1 MTPDRQLHPL
11 SFLFVIGAELRR
23 MIAPAILLVF
33 ASTVDLLEA
42 TALVLI
48 VPYAAYV
55 ILRQL
60 TTRYGYTDDDLVIA
74 QGVVFRTERRIPY
87 DKVHNVALSRNVF
100 HRLLGVAAVQVET
113 GSGLE
118 PEASLR
124 VLTLDAVDEMRARVA
139 SRKSAN
145 AIERDAARAEPP
157 AGEPRGEP
165 IADTPP
171 VERVLV
177 ALSLRDVVLYGL
189 IHNRGFLVV
198 AAALGALWE
207 LDWANRSERLLTRER
222 IAMLIRQVERGTGPL
237 DAMVPTLVTVLLLA
251 GLLVTALIVVRLLSV
266 GWALSTLH
274 GFRLVER
281 GDDLVITRGLFTQVS
296 AVVPRHRLQ
305 TATVRE
311 TPLHRWLGRV
321 EVRVETVV
329 STVGEHASRAPRWAA
344 PILRRKALPALMAEL
359 MPGHDYDAVEWQ
371 PVSRRTAAR
380 LTRRR
385 FIWTALVLIGGGTAV
400 GWSVLWGTVAL
411 PLAWWISRRQAD
423 AHRWALTPDVV
434 GAHTGWLWRR
444 TAVLPV
450 DRAQTLTLRQS
461 PFDRRWEMAAVVV
474 DTAAPSRV
482 GGSLVLPWLA
492 AADASALYRLLR
504 AKSVKSIADCGL
516 GNAE

>member
-1 MTPDRQLHPL
+1 MTLDRRLHPL

-23 MIAPAILLVF
+23 MIAPIILLVF

-42 TALVLI
+42 TALFLI
-48 VPYAAYV
+48 LPYAAYV

-74 QGVVFRTERRIPY
+74 QGVFFRTERRIPY
-87 DKVHNVALSRNVF
+87 DRVHNVALSRNVF

-124 VLTLDAVDEMRARVA
+124 VLTLDAVEEMRERVA
-139 SRKSAN
+139 SRKSAT
-145 AIERDAARAEPP
+145 ALERDADRAPDIS
-157 AGEPRGEP
+157 AGEPGRESMAVAAP
-165 IADTPP
+165 R
-171 VERVLV
+171 ERVLV
-177 ALSLRDVVLYGL
+177 ALSLRDIVLYGL

-222 IAMLIRQVERGTGPL
+222 IAMILQQVERGTGPL

-251 GLLVTALIVVRLLSV
+251 AVLVAALIVVRLLSV

-274 GFRLVER
+274 GFRLAER

-305 TATVRE
+305 AVTVRE

-329 STVGEHASRAPRWAA
+329 STIGEHASRAPRWAA
-344 PILRRKALPALMAEL
+344 PILRREALPALMAEL
-359 MPGHDYDAVEWQ
+359 MPGHDYDAVEWRR
-371 PVSRRTAAR
+371 VSRRTAAR

-385 FIWTALVLIGGGTAV
+385 LIWTTVLIAAGTAIR
-400 GWSVLWGTVAL
+400 WSALWGTIAL
-411 PLAWWISRRQAD
+411 PLVWLISRRQAE
-423 AHRWALTPDVV
+423 AHRWALTEDVV
-434 GAHTGWLWRR
+434 GAHAGWLWRR
-444 TAVLPV
+444 TTVLPV

-461 PFDRRWEMAAVVV
+461 PFDRRWEMAAVLV

-504 AKSVKSIADCGL
+504 ARVAATAFRW
-516 GNAE
+516 N

>member
-1 MTPDRQLHPL
+1 MMPDRRLHPL

-23 MIAPAILLVF
+23 MIAPVILLVY

-42 TALVLI
+42 TALFLI
-48 VPYAAYV
+48 VHYAAYV
-55 ILRQL
+55 ILRQF

-74 QGVVFRTERRIPY
+74 QGVFFRTERRIPY
-87 DKVHNVALSRNVF
+87 DRVHNIALSRNVF
-100 HRLLGVAAVQVET
+100 HRLLDVAAVQVET

-139 SRKSAN
+139 SRKSAK
-145 AIERDAARAEPP
+145 AIERDADRGPGVS
-157 AGEPRGEP
+157 AGGPRGES
-165 IADTPP
+165 IADATPP
-171 VERVLV
+171 DRVLV
-177 ALSLRDVVLYGL
+177 ALSLRDIVLYGL

-198 AAALGALWE
+198 TAALGALWE

-222 IAMLIRQVERGTGPL
+222 IAMLLQQVERGTGPL
-237 DAMVPTLVTVLLLA
+237 DAMVPTLVTVLLLT
-251 GLLVTALIVVRLLSV
+251 GLLVAALIVVRLLSV

-296 AVVPRHRLQ
+296 TVVPRHRLQ
-305 TATVRE
+305 TVTVRE

-329 STVGEHASRAPRWAA
+329 STIGEHASRAPRWAA
-344 PILRRKALPALMAEL
+344 PILRRDALPALMAEL

-380 LTRRR
+380 LTRRW
-385 FIWTALVLIGGGTAV
+385 FLWTTIVLIAGGIAV
-400 GWSVLWGTVAL
+400 GWNALWGAAAL
-411 PLAWWISRRQAD
+411 PVAWLISRRQAE

-474 DTAAPSRV
+474 DTAAPSRA

-504 AKSVKSIADCGL
+504 ARVAATAFRW
-516 GNAE
+516 N